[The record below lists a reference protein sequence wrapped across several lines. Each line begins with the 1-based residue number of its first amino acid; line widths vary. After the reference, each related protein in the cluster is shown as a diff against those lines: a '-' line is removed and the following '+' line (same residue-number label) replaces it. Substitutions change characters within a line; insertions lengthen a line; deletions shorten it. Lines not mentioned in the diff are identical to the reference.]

1 MTKFAKVKCKYIH
14 VNQNYIK
21 QNLKH
26 GTDQPVVTVK
36 YGSKNIYGHEVKV
49 HGESEIVYC
58 GPGRVDPLIPC
69 GARVVIKTFSAVTV
83 HKYEE
88 GKITET
94 IEIE

>member
-1 MTKFAKVKCKYIH
+1 MAKFKYIH

-26 GTDQPVVTVK
+26 STDQPVVTVK
-36 YGSKNIYGHEVKV
+36 YKSKNIYGHEVKI

-69 GARVVIKTFSAVTV
+69 GARVVIKTTAPVTV
-83 HKYEE
+83 YRYES
-88 GKITET
+88 G
-94 IEIE
+94 EIVEEIAIDS